1 MQSLSVIAICL
12 AFVSGN
18 HLMAKYGIPT
28 NDMYTFVKGLIDM
41 NKPADHGAG
50 PFFFDLKLIHP
61 SLRDMLRKYLGVAP
75 VNLSKP

>member
-41 NKPADHGAG
+41 NKPAA
-50 PFFFDLKLIHP
+50 PFFFDLKPIHP
-61 SLRDMLRKYLGVAP
+61 PLHEILRKYLGVAP
-75 VNLSKP
+75 VNLPKP